1 MLGSIIGDTIGS
13 IYEFANIKTKSFDL
27 CQPGM
32 IYTDDSILT
41 FATAQ
46 WVLQGGMA
54 ASYYLQFADNFP
66 CPMGGYGPRFERWV
80 DKSLAAMRV
89 LPPFNSCGNG
99 SAMRVSPV
107 GWACDDESAVLD
119 MARESAACTHNHLEG
134 IKGAQAT
141 ALAIMLARHGSNA
154 AEIRTRIEND
164 FGYDL
169 SISVDEIRPRY
180 SWDGLD
186 GAMNGGTCQG
196 SVPQAIICALEAT
209 DFEDAIRNAV
219 SIGGDSDT
227 IACITGGIAEPLFG
241 IPQSLADWACSKLP
255 DDLSAL
261 LTEFQSRYGSR
272 IIPDSH

>member
-13 IYEFANIKTKSFDL
+13 IYEFANIKTKDFEL

-32 IYTDDSILT
+32 IFTDDSILT

-46 WVLQGGMA
+46 WILMGGDIA
-54 ASYYLQFADNFP
+54 KYYLRFSDKFP
-66 CPMGGYGPRFERWV
+66 CPMGGYGSSFKVWLTT
-80 DKSLAAMRV
+80 SLRTGNV
-89 LPPFNSCGNG
+89 QPPYNSCGNG

-107 GWACDDESAVLD
+107 GWACDNEADVLS
-119 MARESAACTHNHLEG
+119 MARQSAECTHNHPEG

-141 ALAIMLARHGSNA
+141 SLAILLARHGSTPN
-154 AEIRTRIEND
+154 EIKTRIEQD
-164 FGYDL
+164 FNYDL
-169 SISVDEIRPRY
+169 SLSVDEIRPRY

-186 GAMNGGTCQG
+186 GAINGGTCQG

-209 DFEDAIRNAV
+209 SFEDAIRNAV

-241 IPQSLADWACSKLP
+241 IPKSLAGWACGKLP
-255 DDLSAL
+255 EQLSSIL
-261 LTEFQSRYGSR
+261 KDFQSHYGSR
-272 IIPDSH
+272 IIAD